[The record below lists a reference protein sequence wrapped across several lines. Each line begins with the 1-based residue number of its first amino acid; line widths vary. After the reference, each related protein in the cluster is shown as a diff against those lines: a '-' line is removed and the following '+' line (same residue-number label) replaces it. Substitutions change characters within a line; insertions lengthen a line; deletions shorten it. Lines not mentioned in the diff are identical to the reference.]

1 MASPDLALSVPRAG
15 SLAARPGTRHHQAVK
30 CRRVA
35 WLFLATAAG
44 CSLTTDLDG
53 YSSGG
58 LAPVDAGT
66 DVAIV
71 ADAGADAPPPIDG
84 ATVVD
89 AGFSCAALSPAPRL
103 CVDFGS
109 GRLDS
114 AGTPTATD
122 FQSQLVVGAAAPQL
136 DTAVFASAP
145 ASARFD
151 LGPMTTRAF
160 LSRTFPVSTPGR
172 IELAMSM
179 RIEGPTDT
187 RVDLMEMRFGNVDA
201 SIYLS
206 VNGTSTSVTHAYRGG
221 GDGGYTADAT
231 RLSQDLPRDRWTRVA
246 LVVETGASPTLSVSL
261 DGALLVS
268 KKALAAFTSADG
280 VTFIAGYTDAAT
292 NGKSLRVW
300 VDDVVADF

>member
-1 MASPDLALSVPRAG
+1 M
-15 SLAARPGTRHHQAVK
+15 K

-103 CVDFGS
+103 CVDFGN

-114 AGTPTATD
+114 AGTPTSTD

-151 LGPMTTRAF
+151 LGPTTTRAF
-160 LSRTFPVSTPGR
+160 LSRPFPVSTPGR

-179 RIEGPTDT
+179 RIEGPPTP
-187 RVDLMEMRFGNVDA
+187 RSISWRSA
-201 SIYLS
+201 SA
-206 VNGTSTSVTHAYRGG
+206 TSTRRS
-221 GDGGYTADAT
+221 
-231 RLSQDLPRDRWTRVA
+231 
-246 LVVETGASPTLSVSL
+246 
-261 DGALLVS
+261 
-268 KKALAAFTSADG
+268 TS
-280 VTFIAGYTDAAT
+280 
-292 NGKSLRVW
+292 R
-300 VDDVVADF
+300 